1 MGIKYST
8 GRGTRVRHSTA
19 LEWDDLKKK
28 KKKYDP
34 IKHATGESSSIR
46 HATGTE
52 FDYKALYE
60 REGEAFDNKNREE
73 SKEGVRLWDGT
84 IIRRE
89 SIRSRLRSKPE
100 AEGEEYLELYQRI
113 QGRALA
119 NRGKEKKDKKIEK

>member
-8 GRGTRVRHSTA
+8 GRGARVRHSTA

-34 IKHATGESSSIR
+34 IKHSTGEDAQIR

-52 FDYKALYE
+52 FDYKALYK
-60 REGEAFDNKNREE
+60 RECEVLDDESQKE
-73 SKEGVRLWDGT
+73 SKDGVRLWDGT
-84 IIRRE
+84 VIRRE

-100 AEGEEYLELYQRI
+100 GEGEEYLELYRRI